1 MLTHTVVY
9 PGTFDPITNGHIDLV
24 ERAAKLFERVVVAVA
39 TSEKKA
45 PLFST
50 NTRVELAKACLEHV
64 PAVEVLPFNGLL
76 IDFVSNA
83 GSCRFA
89 FLSNQPIMASASVR

>member
-39 TSEKKA
+39 TSEKKPRFFHRYPGGTGQGLPA
-45 PLFST
+45 
-50 NTRVELAKACLEHV
+50 TRARRGG
-64 PAVEVLPFNGLL
+64 PAL
-76 IDFVSNA
+76 
-83 GSCRFA
+83 
-89 FLSNQPIMASASVR
+89 

>member
-50 NTRVELAKACLEHV
+50 DTGGTGQGLPATRARRGG
-64 PAVEVLPFNGLL
+64 PAL
-76 IDFVSNA
+76 
-83 GSCRFA
+83 
-89 FLSNQPIMASASVR
+89 